1 MPEGIKYAKDFA
13 VPTEF
18 PEVLRNLTREVLRD
32 QPKDINKYG
41 EYMSVVEVGGVLVR
55 GQTENHPCRERE
67 TSEGTRACLFLF
79 TFRQMS

>member
-41 EYMSVVEVGGVLVR
+41 EYMSVVEVWGSAGSWTDR
-55 GQTENHPCRERE
+55 EPPMSRERDE
-67 TSEGTRACLFLF
+67 
-79 TFRQMS
+79 